1 MPGGAAVTDASSA
14 LLPVASAGAT
24 WALLGRELRGRLPAT
39 AATLAVGL
47 LAAGA
52 SVLSIYQLGVL
63 VDELR
68 ADSPPAVLV
77 PIGATIAATAVVAGI
92 GTGLSTYLISRLGE
106 QLLADLRERTV
117 ARVLALP
124 VTTLERAGTGDLLAR
139 VGADVATIKK
149 AVTDVVPTV
158 LSSVL
163 LSVLTV
169 VGMAGID
176 WRFGLVGL
184 VAVPL
189 YVVAL
194 RWYLPRSAPAYARE
208 RVAESDRSQHLV
220 ESMLGRTTVHAYRLE
235 AQRLAGID
243 EASARV
249 RDISVSVFA
258 LFTRFVGRVNRAE
271 FVGLTAIVVAGYLL
285 VRDGAVQVGG
295 AAAAA
300 LLFHRLFTPIGSM
313 LFSFDDVQEAGAAL
327 ARLVGVLDVADA
339 PVATAVLPAVSAI
352 EVDGVRFSY
361 DGRTEVLHGI
371 DLRVAPGERVALVGS
386 TGAGKSTLAAI
397 MAGLLTPAA
406 GSARIGGI
414 PAVELRRDQVVIIS
428 QETHVFAGP
437 LLEDLRLGRPDATG
451 EQVMVALRTVG
462 AGDWVAA
469 LPDGLATE
477 VGAGG
482 HDLTAAQAGQLALAR
497 VVLADPPVAILDEA
511 TAEAGSLGARDLEA
525 AAAAATAGRTTVIVA
540 HRLTQAAA
548 ADRVVVL
555 EHGRIVEQGGHVELV
570 AAGGRYAQLWA
581 AWQSRVQ
588 VGEVER

>member
-1 MPGGAAVTDASSA
+1 MTDASSA

>member
-1 MPGGAAVTDASSA
+1 MTDASSA

-77 PIGATIAATAVVAGI
+77 PIGATIAAAAVVAGI

-139 VGADVATIKK
+139 VGADVATINK

-451 EQVMVALRTVG
+451 EQVMAALRTVG

>member
-1 MPGGAAVTDASSA
+1 MTDASSA

-77 PIGATIAATAVVAGI
+77 PIGATIAAAAVVAGI

-139 VGADVATIKK
+139 VGADVATINK

-414 PAVELRRDQVVIIS
+414 PAAELRRDQVVIIS

-451 EQVMVALRTVG
+451 EQVMAALRTVG

-482 HDLTAAQAGQLALAR
+482 HDVTAAQAGQLALAR

-511 TAEAGSLGARDLEA
+511 TAEAGSLGARDLEVA
-525 AAAAATAGRTTVIVA
+525 AAGATAGRTTVIVA